1 MPAPSSVLTYLATV
15 VHLMRV
21 APDDT
26 KAQRQAFMTL
36 VAALE
41 GQEVA
46 IGADAGG
53 MTVNGQAVPHGAPFT
68 AELHSRFAAHGVGMI
83 TIPAYLPTA
92 SLMSLLQALAGPRGE
107 TGTAGEFVDLLDTE
121 GRRLIAVRGRRRLP
135 SADPVISLDRP
146 GGDPADLPS
155 TAPSAESESESES
168 EVEVE
173 VEDASRPFWED
184 EGTALDPLREA
195 QVAVDVA
202 ARAGRWLDVMKL
214 VGKVVEEETELTDQL
229 QRRRYRLAIKAM
241 VSRDMIEGLAQLT
254 VQGHRRGVTAI
265 LQHVGAEATA
275 ILLDLMA
282 NTQEMKARRHYF
294 SLLSQ
299 MRSGTEVIISRLS
312 DDEWYVV
319 RNVADLCGAMG
330 LEEAVPSLADHM
342 DHSDPRVRRAIAGA
356 LARIGTTE
364 AAEPL
369 RQALHDPEPT
379 VRLQVAQMLNGGKTR
394 GLAMTVALMLD
405 EEQHPDVLRELHIA
419 LGRIGTSAATQALIR
434 SSKRGPILFGR
445 KPTAIRLAAV
455 HGLALCDRP
464 EALAAL
470 KELAS
475 DRSTEVRNAARDALS
490 GFETDT

>member
-1 MPAPSSVLTYLATV
+1 
-15 VHLMRV
+15 
-21 APDDT
+21 
-26 KAQRQAFMTL
+26 MTL

-41 GQEVA
+41 GQEMA

-83 TIPAYLPTA
+83 SIPVDLPNA

-121 GRRLIAVRGRRRLP
+121 GRRLIAVRGRRKLP
-135 SADPVISLDRP
+135 SADPVISRDGP
-146 GGDPADLPS
+146 GGDPAGLPS
-155 TAPSAESESESES
+155 TAPSAESEPES
-168 EVEVE
+168 E

-202 ARAGRWLDVMKL
+202 ARAGRWFDVMKL

-241 VSRDMIEGLAQLT
+241 ASRDMIEGLAQLT
-254 VQGHRRGVTAI
+254 VQGHRRSVTAI
-265 LQHVGAEATA
+265 LQQVGAEATA

-282 NTQEMKARRHYF
+282 NTQEIKARRHYF

-299 MRSGTEVIISRLS
+299 MRSGTEAIINRLS

-330 LEEAVPSLADHM
+330 LEEAVPSLANHV

-434 SSKRGPILFGR
+434 SSKRGPIFFGR

-475 DRSTEVRNAARDALS
+475 DRNTEVRNAARDALS

>member
-1 MPAPSSVLTYLATV
+1 MPAPSSVVTYLATV

-21 APDDT
+21 APDDA
-26 KAQRQAFMTL
+26 KAQRQAFTTL

-41 GQEVA
+41 GQEMA

-83 TIPAYLPTA
+83 TIPADLPNA

-155 TAPSAESESESES
+155 TAKSESESE
-168 EVEVE
+168 
-173 VEDASRPFWED
+173 DTSRPFWED

-214 VGKVVEEETELTDQL
+214 VGKVVQEETELTDQL

-241 VSRDMIEGLAQLT
+241 ASRDMIEGLAQLT
-254 VQGHRRGVTAI
+254 VQGHRRSVTAI

-282 NTQEMKARRHYF
+282 NTEEIKARRHYF

-299 MRSGTEVIISRLS
+299 MRSGTEAIISRLS

-330 LEEAVPSLADHM
+330 LEEAVPSLANHVA
-342 DHSDPRVRRAIAGA
+342 HSDPRVRRAIAGA

-379 VRLQVAQMLNGGKTR
+379 VRLHVAQMLNGGKTR
-394 GLAMTVALMLD
+394 GLAMTVALLLD

-434 SSKRGPILFGR
+434 SSKRGPMFFGR

-475 DRSTEVRNAARDALS
+475 DRNTEVRNAAQDALS